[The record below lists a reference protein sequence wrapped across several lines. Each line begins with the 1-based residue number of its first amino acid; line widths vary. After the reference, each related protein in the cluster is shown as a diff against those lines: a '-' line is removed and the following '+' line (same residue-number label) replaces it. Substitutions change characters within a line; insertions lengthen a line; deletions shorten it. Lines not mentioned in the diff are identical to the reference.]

1 MIIQGITLT
10 NISVND
16 GSFNSNGALLY
27 VDAGQ
32 SSSYS
37 GGTSW
42 NDLSGKGNNATLV
55 GTPSTSTTYSGYL
68 TFNGTS
74 AQYANT
80 SASKYNTSYT
90 GKTVFVVARMTT
102 NIAINTYRC
111 LFGSTASGTRNF
123 NTYIQNNAGNYQIHY
138 STVGGGGNSNTI
150 SLTAGQWFIAA
161 VTQTLDGICNF
172 YLNGQYISSVAG
184 GGFSQWQT
192 NSGEAIGQ
200 SDNYWYGDIS
210 LCAVYGRA
218 LSANEIQQNYNAIS
232 NRYDL
237 DIVTNG
243 LLANYDMT
251 TYTSGSTVSDI
262 SGNGRTLTLYNTPT
276 TTKVNNST
284 ALVFNSASSQW
295 AIDTAGYGTLLNTA
309 SGFTYDLWFY
319 PITVN
324 GTLITEYSNNT
335 ANSGWQDAQMGITS
349 SGNLNTGVYNGS
361 GAGLNPSISGPVITA
376 NKWYHC
382 VLVYDGSTTITEYVN
397 GVNAG
402 SVTFSLTK
410 LNPPGGTPYATYL
423 SLAHTDS
430 TGYYIGGVTGY
441 FNGYIGAWKM
451 YSRALSATEVSQNFQ
466 ALRNRYGV

>member
-1 MIIQGITLT
+1 MIINGITLT
-10 NISVND
+10 NISVSD

-32 SSSYS
+32 SASYS

-55 GTPSTSTTYSGYL
+55 GSPTTSTTYSGYL

-150 SLTAGQWFIAA
+150 SLTAGQWFVAA

-251 TYTSGSTVSDI
+251 TYTSGSTVADI

-295 AIDTAGYGTLLNTA
+295 AIDTAGYGTLLNTSA
-309 SGFTYDLWFY
+309 GFTIDLWAR
-319 PITVN
+319 PNSVAT
-324 GTLITEYSNNT
+324 GTLIAEYSNNT
-335 ANSGWQDAQMGITS
+335 ANSGWQDS
-349 SGNLNTGVYNGS
+349 NLAFVGSNINGGVYSLSGS
-361 GAGLNPSISGPVITA
+361 TYVTGPVYSA
-376 NKWYHC
+376 NTWYHI
-382 VLVYDGSTTITEYVN
+382 LLTYDGVNKSTLYVN
-397 GVNAG
+397 GVSQGTAT
-402 SVTFSLTK
+402 SVK
-410 LNPPGGTPYATYL
+410 ANPTPATYL
-423 SLAHTDS
+423 ALAKSDATALYLGGS
-430 TGYYIGGVTGY
+430 TNY
-441 FNGYIGAWKM
+441 FAGQVGAWKM
-451 YSRALSATEVSQNFQ
+451 YSRALSDTEVSQNFQ